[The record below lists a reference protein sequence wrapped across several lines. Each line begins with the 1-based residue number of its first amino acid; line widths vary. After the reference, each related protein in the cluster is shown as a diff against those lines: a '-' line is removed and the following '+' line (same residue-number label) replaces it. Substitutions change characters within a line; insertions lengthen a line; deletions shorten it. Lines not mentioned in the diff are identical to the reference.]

1 MLTCRP
7 RATPTEVAQTLLVVM
22 RYGSLSATKEITGYK
37 DESIGQWL
45 RAATTQTELITT
57 TLVHNLCFMAIEVDE
72 P

>member
-1 MLTCRP
+1 M
-7 RATPTEVAQTLLVVM
+7 LVVM

-45 RAATTQTELITT
+45 RAATTQAELNTT